1 MTPPGSLDVGFTP
14 RNKEGYADPTAF
26 QALKNAQRAEFG
38 YRPLVY
44 ICSPYSGDTD
54 SNLELARRICTH
66 AVKAMKIPLAP
77 HLLFPQF
84 MNDEDQD
91 DRELAMFFNRVLL
104 SHCEAVWVY
113 TPRVSAGM
121 RLEIDWAH
129 ALELPIRYIDAD
141 FSEVV
146 L

>member
-1 MTPPGSLDVGFTP
+1 MTPTSSLDVGFTP
-14 RNKEGYADPTAF
+14 RNKEGYADYTAF

-44 ICSPYSGDTD
+44 ICSPYSGDTVA
-54 SNLELARRICTH
+54 NVEVARRICAH
-66 AVKAMKIPLAP
+66 AVEAKKIPLAP

-84 MNDEDQD
+84 MNDENPDE
-91 DRELAMFFNRVLL
+91 RELAMFFNRVLL